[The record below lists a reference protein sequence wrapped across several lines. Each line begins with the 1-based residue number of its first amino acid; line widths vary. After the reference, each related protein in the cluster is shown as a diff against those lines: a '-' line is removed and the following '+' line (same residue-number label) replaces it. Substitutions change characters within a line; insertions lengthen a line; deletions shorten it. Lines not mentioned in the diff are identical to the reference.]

1 MRNTLLALLLM
12 GLCAGT
18 AAAQMNSQMAR
29 ADSLFDNYE
38 EKQAL
43 KAYEKV
49 LQDDPKNL
57 KALWH
62 SSLLYSRVGNRFD
75 EEQKEKEYY
84 NLAKERAEQALDVDS
99 SDTNANFVMAVAM
112 GRMALIAGSKERV
125 AASRDI
131 KKYADRSIQADSTNP
146 GPWHVLGR
154 WNYEIAN
161 LNFAERLAANVL
173 FGGVPDGASTENA
186 VEHINKAI
194 ELNPKFVLYYYDLAK
209 AHEELGEDE
218 KAIAACKTAL
228 EKPTLAIDDEK
239 VKEDCRELIDDLE

>member
-1 MRNTLLALLLM
+1 MRYTLFALLLI
-12 GLCAGT
+12 GLCSGT
-18 AAAQMNSQMAR
+18 AAAQMDSQMAR

-38 EKQAL
+38 EEQAL
-43 KAYEKV
+43 EAYEEV
-49 LQDDPKNL
+49 LRDEPENL

-84 NLAKERAEQALDVDS
+84 NLGRKRAEQALDVDPD
-99 SDTNANFVMAVAM
+99 DTNANFVMAVAM

-131 KKYADRSIQADSTNP
+131 KKYADRSIEADSANP

-154 WNYEIAN
+154 WNYEISD

-173 FGGVPDGASTENA
+173 FGGIPDGASTENA
-186 VEHINKAI
+186 VEYINKAI

-209 AHEELGEDE
+209 AYERLGEEE
-218 KAIAACKTAL
+218 KAIAACKTGL
-228 EKPTLAIDDEK
+228 EKPTLATDDEK
-239 VKEDCRELIDDLE
+239 VKEDCRALVDELE